1 MRDSRRG
8 LRYIL
13 RNYWQLY
20 VLLIVPV
27 VYILIFHY
35 YPITGMQLAFKK
47 FDYALG
53 MWGSPWNG
61 LDNFRKFFGNYM
73 FSRIIINTVR
83 ISVMN
88 VLFTFPFPIMF
99 ALALNSVYHTKFKKT
114 AQTLT
119 YIPHFISV
127 VVMVGILRQFLHPR
141 IGVYGGLMYLMTGD
155 YPKDPFIMPQ
165 AFDMLYVTSGVWQT
179 FGYGSIMYLAALSG
193 VNPELYEAA
202 EIDGTTRFQRVLH
215 VEFPSILP
223 TIIIMLILRVGTLIG
238 VGFEKVYLM
247 QTAMNLQTSEVI
259 STYIY
264 KQSIGGGVLANYGYA
279 TAVSLFN
286 NVINFILL
294 VSVNAISRRVSET
307 SLW

>member
-1 MRDSRRG
+1 M
-8 LRYIL
+8 
-13 RNYWQLY
+13 
-20 VLLIVPV
+20 IVPV
-27 VYILIFHY
+27 VYILIFQY
-35 YPITGMQLAFKK
+35 YPITGLQLAFKK

-61 LDNFRKFFGNYM
+61 LDNFKKFFSNYM

-83 ISVMN
+83 ISILN
-88 VLFTFPFPIMF
+88 VLVTFPFPILF
-99 ALALNSVYHTKFKKT
+99 ALALNSVNHSNFKKT

-127 VVMVGILRQFLHPR
+127 VVMVGIMRQFLHPR
-141 IGVYGGLMYLMTGD
+141 IGVYGSIVYTFTGD
-155 YPKDPFIMPQ
+155 YPKDPFLIPT
-165 AFDMLYVTSGVWQT
+165 AFDPLYVLSSVWQT
-179 FGYGSIMYLAALSG
+179 FGYESIMFLAALTSI
-193 VNPELYEAA
+193 NPELYEAA
-202 EIDGTTRFQRVLH
+202 EIDGTTRFQRVMH
-215 VEFPSILP
+215 VEIPSILP

-238 VGFEKVYLM
+238 IGFEKVYLM

-264 KQSIGGGVLANYGYA
+264 KQSIGGGALANYGYA
-279 TAVSLFN
+279 TAISLFN